1 MYVDM
6 FLICTDIAFFSYI
19 THAKLQ
25 DGEVESS
32 RVFELQTSFWNTLME
47 T

>member
-6 FLICTDIAFFSYI
+6 FLICTDIAFFFFFSYI

-32 RVFELQTSFWNTLME
+32 RVFELQTSF
-47 T
+47 